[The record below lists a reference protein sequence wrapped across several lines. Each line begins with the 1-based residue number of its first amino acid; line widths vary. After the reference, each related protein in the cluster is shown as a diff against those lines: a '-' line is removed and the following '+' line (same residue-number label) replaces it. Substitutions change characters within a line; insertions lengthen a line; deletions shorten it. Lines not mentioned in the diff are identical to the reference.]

1 MCEQWRELTVG
12 GRGDPFSADALL
24 LVLLRGLALVR
35 TCIMDPY
42 QLLQVVRRY
51 YAMLSKALP

>member
-1 MCEQWRELTVG
+1 VG
-12 GRGDPFSADALL
+12 GRGDPFPADALL